1 MWRSL
6 GGGAIAS
13 LGNPGWSCD
22 PSTGKIE
29 QWGSGGALGND
40 GTRWEY
46 FPRVMTAVYNASV
59 TAINLPD
66 GSRRGGDMAAYYLST
81 NRMLVVNDDYAIDG
95 YYWRVI
101 GYVSSCT

>member
-1 MWRSL
+1 M
-6 GGGAIAS
+6 
-13 LGNPGWSCD
+13 
-22 PSTGKIE
+22 
-29 QWGSGGALGND
+29 GND

-46 FPRVMTAVYNASV
+46 FPRVMAAVYNASV

-81 NRMLVVNDDYAIDG
+81 DRMLVVNDDYAING

>member
-1 MWRSL
+1 MWQSP
-6 GGGAIAS
+6 GSGVVAS

-22 PSTGKIE
+22 PGTGKIE

-46 FPRVMTAVYNASV
+46 FPRVMLAVYNASV

-81 NRMLVVNDDYAIDG
+81 NRMLVVNDDYAING